1 MGTEKLKTEVRKEQ
15 IVEAA
20 LEVIALHGVRGLS
33 IARIARRVGLVPSA
47 IYRHFSGKN
56 EVLDA
61 TLSLIEQRL
70 SSNVD
75 IARTEKG
82 NAVESLQR
90 LLKLHVQFIRENKGI
105 LRIIFSDDLYSDRP
119 SRKTDAYR
127 MIRRYLRKVEDII
140 REGQARQ
147 HIRPDLNPE
156 TLSLLFLGMIQP
168 GAILWSMSDG
178 EFDITRHAERAWRI
192 FREEIADN
200 CVKKAL

>member
-1 MGTEKLKTEVRKEQ
+1 
-15 IVEAA
+15 
-20 LEVIALHGVRGLS
+20 LHGVRGLS
-33 IARIARRVGLVPSA
+33 IARIARRIGLVPSA

-70 SSNVD
+70 SSNVE
-75 IARTEKG
+75 IAREKG

-200 CVKKAL
+200 C